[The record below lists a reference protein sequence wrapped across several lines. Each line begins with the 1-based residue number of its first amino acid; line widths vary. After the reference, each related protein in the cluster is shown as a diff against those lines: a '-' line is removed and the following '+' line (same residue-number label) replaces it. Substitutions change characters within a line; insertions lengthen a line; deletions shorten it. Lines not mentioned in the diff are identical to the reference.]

1 MYVSGYVR
9 ILEIKMIF
17 IFFAYMSLYFL
28 VDTVNSEYF
37 YN

>member
-1 MYVSGYVR
+1 MYVSGYIQ
-9 ILEIKMIF
+9 ILEIKIIF
-17 IFFAYMSLYFL
+17 IFFVYMSLYFL

>member
-1 MYVSGYVR
+1 MYVSDYVR
-9 ILEIKMIF
+9 ILEIKIIF
-17 IFFAYMSLYFL
+17 IFFTYTPLRFL